1 MSNVTVIGTGYVGL
15 TTGACFAHLGHQVIC
30 VDIDEQKIAQLSSGH
45 VPIHEDGLESL
56 VNEGLETGRLRFV
69 LGASSSVA
77 GADFVYLCVPTPQA
91 DDGSADLSYIEAA
104 AMEISAH
111 LDQGT
116 IVVTKSTVPV
126 GSTILV
132 ENALKRD
139 DIPVVS
145 NPEFLREGTAVSDFL
160 HPDRVVVG
168 SDDHNAAQLVAGLY
182 LGVQAPILITD
193 PASAE
198 TAKYASNAFLAT
210 KLSFVNAVAAVCEAV
225 GANVSDVLLAMG
237 YDERI
242 GQTFL
247 QPGPGWGGSCFP
259 KDTKAL
265 IKIAEDRGYDFSLLR
280 GVIEVNEDQ
289 FDRVAD
295 KIRNAAH
302 GELAGKRIAVL
313 GLAFK
318 AGTDDTRSSPALE
331 VLRRLLAA
339 GAHVAAYD
347 PAVSTLE
354 DELADVEIC
363 ADAYGACEGADVLA
377 VLTEWPEF
385 RSLNWTKVYDVMA
398 HGAVV
403 DARNLLKPE
412 VLKRLG
418 FSYEGIGLR

>member
-1 MSNVTVIGTGYVGL
+1 
-15 TTGACFAHLGHQVIC
+15 
-30 VDIDEQKIAQLSSGH
+30 
-45 VPIHEDGLESL
+45 
-56 VNEGLETGRLRFV
+56 
-69 LGASSSVA
+69 
-77 GADFVYLCVPTPQA
+77 
-91 DDGSADLSYIEAA
+91 
-104 AMEISAH
+104 
-111 LDQGT
+111 
-116 IVVTKSTVPV
+116 
-126 GSTILV
+126 
-132 ENALKRD
+132 
-139 DIPVVS
+139 
-145 NPEFLREGTAVSDFL
+145 
-160 HPDRVVVG
+160 
-168 SDDHNAAQLVAGLY
+168 
-182 LGVQAPILITD
+182 
-193 PASAE
+193 
-198 TAKYASNAFLAT
+198 
-210 KLSFVNAVAAVCEAV
+210 
-225 GANVSDVLLAMG
+225 MG